1 MYCDFHDGGWIDM
14 YREDLK
20 LNAEKEMI
28 DLIDQ
33 NLQQFDSNTQTAE
46 SVYSML
52 KRDGFITI
60 SAPEEERLVNLFI
73 GPLDC
78 DKKGASIK
86 SGNLVLN
93 MRNNVLS
100 IPKMAIEGQNILN
113 GNLIHK
119 IVAGIALWKELRST
133 IEIKVTKEHAFLMV
147 ALWENCNNEQRISTD
162 RGLECVNKLL
172 EMHEIEPLS
181 KKKYWEL
188 LGFLEDIDSIEIDN
202 EVIWLREWVSRKYKD
217 SLLSK

>member
-1 MYCDFHDGGWIDM
+1 M

-113 GNLIHK
+113 GDLIHK

-202 EVIWLREWVSRKYKD
+202 EVIWLREWVSQKYKD

>member
-1 MYCDFHDGGWIDM
+1 M

>member
-1 MYCDFHDGGWIDM
+1 M

-113 GNLIHK
+113 GDLIHK

-133 IEIKVTKEHAFLMV
+133 IEIKVTKEHVHSAEHSV
-147 ALWENCNNEQRISTD
+147 R
-162 RGLECVNKLL
+162 
-172 EMHEIEPLS
+172 
-181 KKKYWEL
+181 
-188 LGFLEDIDSIEIDN
+188 
-202 EVIWLREWVSRKYKD
+202 
-217 SLLSK
+217 